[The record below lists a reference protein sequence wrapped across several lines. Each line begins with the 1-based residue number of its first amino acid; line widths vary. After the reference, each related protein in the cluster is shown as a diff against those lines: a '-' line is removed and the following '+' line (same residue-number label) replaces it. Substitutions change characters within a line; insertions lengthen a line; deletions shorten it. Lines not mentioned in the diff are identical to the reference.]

1 MAQANTRAYPGIA
14 RTLVTIRDLYTAAG
28 AQQAFADY
36 LAELRQTYRRR
47 TSLITALDRRGLIPR
62 PR

>member
-1 MAQANTRAYPGIA
+1 LAQANTRAYPGIA
-14 RTLVTIRDLYTAAG
+14 STLVTIRDLYTAAG

-47 TSLITALDRRGLIPR
+47 TSLITALDRRGLIHDPR
-62 PR
+62 